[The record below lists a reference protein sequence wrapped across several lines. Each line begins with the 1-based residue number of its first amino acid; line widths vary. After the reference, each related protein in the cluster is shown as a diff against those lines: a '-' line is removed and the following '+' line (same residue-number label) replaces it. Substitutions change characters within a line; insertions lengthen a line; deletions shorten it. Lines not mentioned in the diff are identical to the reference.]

1 MNINRLA
8 AKRALDLQRSAGIF
22 DHPQHD
28 QMLCNYA
35 DAAAED
41 VMKEIQEQLPK
52 IVSETVDRY
61 MNSKSVEVK
70 VDEASVKSVKSKI
83 TDLFYQFSL
92 IQACD

>member
-1 MNINRLA
+1 MNINRHA
-8 AKRALDLQRSAGIF
+8 AKRALDLQRSAGIH

-70 VDEASVKSVKSKI
+70 VDEASVKSVKNKI
-83 TDLFYQFSL
+83 AGLLSGLFR
-92 IQACD
+92 

>member
-1 MNINRLA
+1 MNIKRHA

-22 DHPQHD
+22 DYPQHD

-52 IVSETVDRY
+52 IVSETADRY

-83 TDLFYQFSL
+83 TDLLSGLFR
-92 IQACD
+92 

>member
-1 MNINRLA
+1 
-8 AKRALDLQRSAGIF
+8 
-22 DHPQHD
+22 
-28 QMLCNYA
+28 MLCNYA
-35 DAAAED
+35 DAAGEA

-83 TDLFYQFSL
+83 TDLLSGLFR
-92 IQACD
+92 

>member
-1 MNINRLA
+1 MNIKRHA
-8 AKRALDLQRSAGIF
+8 AKRALDLQRSTGIF

-83 TDLFYQFSL
+83 TDLLSGLFR
-92 IQACD
+92 

>member
-1 MNINRLA
+1 MNIKRHA

-35 DAAAED
+35 AAAAED

-52 IVSETVDRY
+52 IVSETVDRF

-83 TDLFYQFSL
+83 TDLLSGLFR
-92 IQACD
+92 

>member
-1 MNINRLA
+1 
-8 AKRALDLQRSAGIF
+8 
-22 DHPQHD
+22 
-28 QMLCNYA
+28 MLCNYA

-83 TDLFYQFSL
+83 TELLSGLFRGSS
-92 IQACD
+92 

>member
-1 MNINRLA
+1 
-8 AKRALDLQRSAGIF
+8 
-22 DHPQHD
+22 
-28 QMLCNYA
+28 MLCNYA

-41 VMKEIQEQLPK
+41 VMKEIQKQLPK

-83 TDLFYQFSL
+83 TDLLSGLFR
-92 IQACD
+92 

>member
-1 MNINRLA
+1 
-8 AKRALDLQRSAGIF
+8 
-22 DHPQHD
+22 
-28 QMLCNYA
+28 MLCNYA

-83 TDLFYQFSL
+83 TDLFLSSVVVSL
-92 IQACD
+92 ITLPMEKRLRAC

>member
-1 MNINRLA
+1 
-8 AKRALDLQRSAGIF
+8 
-22 DHPQHD
+22 
-28 QMLCNYA
+28 MLCNYA

-41 VMKEIQEQLPK
+41 VTKEIQEQLPK

-83 TDLFYQFSL
+83 TDLLSGLFR
-92 IQACD
+92 

>member
-1 MNINRLA
+1 MNIKRHA

-83 TDLFYQFSL
+83 TDLLSGLFH
-92 IQACD
+92 

>member
-1 MNINRLA
+1 
-8 AKRALDLQRSAGIF
+8 
-22 DHPQHD
+22 
-28 QMLCNYA
+28 MLCNYA

-83 TDLFYQFSL
+83 TDLLSSL
-92 IQACD
+92 FR

>member
-1 MNINRLA
+1 
-8 AKRALDLQRSAGIF
+8 
-22 DHPQHD
+22 
-28 QMLCNYA
+28 MLCNYA

-41 VMKEIQEQLPK
+41 VMKKIQEQLPK

-83 TDLFYQFSL
+83 TDLLSGLFR
-92 IQACD
+92 

>member
-1 MNINRLA
+1 MNIKRHA

-41 VMKEIQEQLPK
+41 VMKENQEQLPK

-83 TDLFYQFSL
+83 TDLLSGLFR
-92 IQACD
+92 

>member
-61 MNSKSVEVK
+61 MNSNRNENEIAGYRDVLATIHENY
-70 VDEASVKSVKSKI
+70 DYIPPRANE
-83 TDLFYQFSL
+83 
-92 IQACD
+92 

>member
-1 MNINRLA
+1 
-8 AKRALDLQRSAGIF
+8 
-22 DHPQHD
+22 
-28 QMLCNYA
+28 MLCNYA

-83 TDLFYQFSL
+83 TDLKMV
-92 IQACD
+92 

>member
-1 MNINRLA
+1 
-8 AKRALDLQRSAGIF
+8 
-22 DHPQHD
+22 
-28 QMLCNYA
+28 MLCNYA

-41 VMKEIQEQLPK
+41 VMKESQEQLPK

-83 TDLFYQFSL
+83 TDLLSGLFR
-92 IQACD
+92 